1 MLQINNYSA
10 ITQYLQQESK
20 TLTVFLSRLKQIKQ
34 WNEWLQESLEK
45 ENLVTQHCHL
55 VNIVNETSLIAMAD
69 NPHWMTRFRFY
80 IPELLPKLRAYP
92 DFASIKAICCKV
104 QPKYIPTATSARREP
119 QQKLSARNAQLLRET
134 ASKLP
139 DKDRK
144 LKAILEKIAAY

>member
-10 ITQYLQQESK
+10 ITQYFQQESK
-20 TLTVFLSRLKQIKQ
+20 TLALFLSRLKQIKQ
-34 WNEWLQESLEK
+34 WNQWLQESLEE
-45 ENLVTQHCHL
+45 ENLLTQHCQL

-80 IPELLPKLRAYP
+80 IPELLPKLRTYP

-104 QPKYIPTATSARREP
+104 RPNYIPATTSARREP

-134 ASKLP
+134 ANKLS
-139 DKDRK
+139 DRDIK
-144 LKAILEKIAAY
+144 LKAILEKIA